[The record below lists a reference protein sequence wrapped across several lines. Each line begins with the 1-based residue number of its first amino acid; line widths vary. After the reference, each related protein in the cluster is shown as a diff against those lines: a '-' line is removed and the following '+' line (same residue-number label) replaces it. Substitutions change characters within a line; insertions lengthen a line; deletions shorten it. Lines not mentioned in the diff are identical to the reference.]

1 MAVNLRVHPFF
12 IYGRNPMLI
21 VVALGGNAVT
31 VPGGKADI
39 PAQFAATRAAM
50 PPLADLIV
58 AGHQLLITH
67 GNGPQV
73 GNVMRRV
80 ELASEHVYP
89 LPLDIVVADTEAGM
103 GYMISQC
110 LMNELSR
117 RGAPRLCSTIITTVL
132 VDADDPDFR
141 NPSKPVGAFL
151 TREQAERHAARDG
164 WKIAEDSGRGWRRV
178 VASPLPREIIE
189 LPLLKE
195 LVSAGRIVVAAG
207 GGGIPVVRDGE
218 GRFAGVEAVV
228 DKDRTSAMLA
238 AQIGADLLAIL
249 TNVDRVS
256 RDFGKPNAKQIERMT
271 AAEARTMIAQA
282 QFSPGSMLPKIE
294 AAVDFLSRSGAPSA
308 EVLITSCERFA
319 EGMAGRTGT
328 RIVRGG

>member
-1 MAVNLRVHPFF
+1 
-12 IYGRNPMLI
+12 MLI

-103 GYMISQC
+103 GFMICQC
-110 LMNELSR
+110 LMNELTR
-117 RGAPRLCSTIITTVL
+117 RGQWRLCSTIITTVR
-132 VDADDPDFR
+132 VDPDDPDFAK
-141 NPSKPVGAFL
+141 PSKPVGAFL

-189 LPLLKE
+189 LPLLRG
-195 LVSAGRIVVAAG
+195 LLAAGQIVVAAG

-238 AQIGADLLAIL
+238 AEVDADLLAIL

-256 RDFGKPNAKQIERMT
+256 RDFGKPSAKEVERMT
-271 AAEARTMIAQA
+271 AGEARTMIGEG

-294 AAVDFLSRSGAPSA
+294 AAVDFLARSKKRDV

-319 EGMAGRTGT
+319 DGIAGRTGT
-328 RIVRGG
+328 RVVHGP